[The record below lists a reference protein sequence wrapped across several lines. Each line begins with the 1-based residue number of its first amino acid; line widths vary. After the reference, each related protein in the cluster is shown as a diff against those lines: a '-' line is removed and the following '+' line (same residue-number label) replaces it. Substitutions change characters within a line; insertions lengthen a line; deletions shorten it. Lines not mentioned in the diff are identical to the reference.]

1 MVLRSVVKKGCVKQ
15 RRVRPGLCFSG
26 SLPLRKFRFTG
37 TSIPACWDGS
47 GDGCLNWRRTI
58 GAALMIS
65 GFAAIVG
72 MAVTA
77 IFVTSN
83 YLAWESYE
91 DALRTVAALTAPPAG
106 AGLVLLLIGRWV
118 YGEWL
123 DRAPIMGASSLAV
136 RIAGFCVAIGLGVL
150 LVFLM
155 FTGATA
161 DDQAAMALLGLGLT
175 IGVALIFLGFRIK
188 PRSNRRYLD

>member
-1 MVLRSVVKKGCVKQ
+1 
-15 RRVRPGLCFSG
+15 
-26 SLPLRKFRFTG
+26 
-37 TSIPACWDGS
+37 
-47 GDGCLNWRRTI
+47 
-58 GAALMIS
+58 MIS

-83 YLAWESYE
+83 YVAWENYDE
-91 DALRTVAALTAPPAG
+91 ALRTVAMLTAPPAG

-136 RIAGFCVAIGLGVL
+136 RVAGFCVAIGLGVL

-175 IGVALIFLGFRIK
+175 IGIALIFLGFRIK